1 MPSAS
6 LDPPREYHVLAAPG
20 GALLLAVNIRVLARA
35 ARRRLGAEQES
46 VLSDVGGEVVLV
58 GDVAAHHAGL
68 ALDAV
73 EGDAEAGEEVEVGL
87 RHGLVRP
94 LAGAPIR
101 VEGVE
106 VLHEEL
112 TAPQESPLGELLVPK
127 FVGNLQMIKLGFLA
141 NRLQDHTTWHRLVLA
156 CRENP

>member
-1 MPSAS
+1 MPSMPAAS
-6 LDPPREYHVLAAPG
+6 LDSPREDHVLAAPG

-58 GDVAAHHAGL
+58 GDVAAHHARL

-73 EGDAEAGEEVEVGL
+73 EGDAEAVEEVEVGL

-94 LAGAPIR
+94 FPGAPIG

-106 VLHEEL
+106 VFHEEL

-127 FVGNLQMIKLGFLA
+127 FVGDLQMAKLGFVA
-141 NRLQDHTTWHRLVLA
+141 NRSENHTT
-156 CRENP
+156 